1 MTSMERRD
9 IEDEM
14 LYQFSQVSTKD
25 QYQKAVDAFN
35 SMDDAQ
41 FEEFY
46 TRYMEKAEK
55 VTTWQEYHARGEE
68 MRRPNA
74 VTEHK
79 SAQNREYR
87 RFLDEEG
94 T

>member
-35 SMDDAQ
+35 HR
-41 FEEFY
+41 ER
-46 TRYMEKAEK
+46 RYGGLM
-55 VTTWQEYHARGEE
+55 
-68 MRRPNA
+68 
-74 VTEHK
+74 
-79 SAQNREYR
+79 S
-87 RFLDEEG
+87 
-94 T
+94 